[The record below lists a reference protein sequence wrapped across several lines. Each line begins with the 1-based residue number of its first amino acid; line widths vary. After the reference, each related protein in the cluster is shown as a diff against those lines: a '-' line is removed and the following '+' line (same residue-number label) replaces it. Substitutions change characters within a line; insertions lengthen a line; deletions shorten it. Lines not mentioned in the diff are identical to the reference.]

1 MAVSESRGT
10 VVSRDDRTSFET
22 FVRTH
27 SDRLLRVARLVTGN
41 WEDARDAVQD
51 TLEAILP
58 RWPELAAS
66 ERLDG
71 YVHRCV
77 VNACLAVARR
87 RGRSRPVAEPQL
99 LPRAPVV
106 GDPAQAVANADEAW
120 RLCTELPAVQ
130 RAAVVLRFY
139 EDLSFAE
146 IADALRCPEATAR
159 SHVHRAI
166 VTLRSR
172 LKEDENHG

>member
-1 MAVSESRGT
+1 MAVSESRDT
-10 VVSRDDRTSFET
+10 VVALDGRTAFDA
-22 FVRTH
+22 FVRAR

-41 WEDARDAVQD
+41 WDDARDAVQD
-51 TLEAILP
+51 ALEAILP
-58 RWPELAAS
+58 RWPELAGS
-66 ERLDG
+66 ERLDA

-99 LPRAPVV
+99 LPRAPVA

-120 RLCTELPAVQ
+120 RLCTELPAAQ

-146 IADALRCPEATAR
+146 IAAALHCPEATAR
-159 SHVHRAI
+159 SHVHRAM